1 LEKSGALL
9 AAIKI
14 LTVWSDEMP
23 APITTLRASV
33 ATALANPNVWNTYSF
48 PPPTITANSVIVAPA
63 DNYITPSNNTYNTIA
78 PLANLKIIMTVPML
92 DNQGN
97 LNGIETTAVAVFNK
111 LAASNIVM
119 NIGSMSAPTVLSVQ
133 SGDLLTADFTI
144 SILTSWS

>member
-1 LEKSGALL
+1 
-9 AAIKI
+9 
-14 LTVWSDEMP
+14 
-23 APITTLRASV
+23 
-33 ATALANPNVWNTYSF
+33 
-48 PPPTITANSVIVAPA
+48 VAPA
-63 DNYITPSNNTYNTIA
+63 DPYLTPSNNTYNSIS

-111 LAASNIVM
+111 LAASSIVM

-133 SGDLLTADFTI
+133 SGDLLTADFNI

>member
-1 LEKSGALL
+1 M
-9 AAIKI
+9 
-14 LTVWSDEMP
+14 MP

-63 DNYITPSNNTYNTIA
+63 TDYITPSNNTYNAIS

-92 DNQGN
+92 DNHGN

-119 NIGSMSAPTVLSVQ
+119 NIGSMSAPTVLSVP
-133 SGDLLTADFTI
+133 SGDLLTADFNI
-144 SILTSWS
+144 SILTAWS